1 MAEGSGYGKTII
13 IGDQFVRQG
22 VSAIVS
28 ALPYKTVCTVE
39 RTNGEGWTL
48 EDNRMEVPG
57 YKANKLKYQG
67 DSINRVLEG
76 MNIDVHKNPIKITFG
91 GDLLAGSGIGASGAS
106 CIALANALNNE
117 FEQNLPIDKIN
128 YMGWLGEFAY
138 HGNPSGVDNTASCY
152 GGMMRYWMEGEEKNF
167 QKITPK
173 KPLKIVLANSG
184 VTADTSAL
192 GGLLAGEKKKDP
204 SLFATRV
211 STIYQ
216 QSTAIEQALQ
226 EGDLGTIGTI
236 MTENHK
242 ILIEM
247 GLSHEKLVYLCDK
260 AIDLGAYGAKLTGGG
275 MGGYM
280 IALAPDQDVQQN
292 IATTFKQEGYSVI
305 TAEI

>member
-1 MAEGSGYGKTII
+1 
-13 IGDQFVRQG
+13 
-22 VSAIVS
+22 
-28 ALPYKTVCTVE
+28 
-39 RTNGEGWTL
+39 
-48 EDNRMEVPG
+48 
-57 YKANKLKYQG
+57 
-67 DSINRVLEG
+67 
-76 MNIDVHKNPIKITFG
+76 
-91 GDLLAGSGIGASGAS
+91 LAGSGIGASGAS